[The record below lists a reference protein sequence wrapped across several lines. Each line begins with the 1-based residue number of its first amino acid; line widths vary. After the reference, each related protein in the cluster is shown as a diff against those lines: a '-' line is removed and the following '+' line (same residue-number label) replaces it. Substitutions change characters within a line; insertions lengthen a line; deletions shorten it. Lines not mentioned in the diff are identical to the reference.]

1 MEASRSK
8 SGIEY
13 RKMIPVAVEA
23 GVYSV
28 LRHGENT
35 VRVMQFNILA
45 RMYAKP
51 EPCGFPLV
59 SERSLDW
66 DRRLVMLKDE
76 LTRHQA
82 DVLSLEEGIKIGLF
96 LGMGSHLVQ

>member
-1 MEASRSK
+1 MEASKSK

-45 RMYAKP
+45 KMYAKP

-59 SERSLDW
+59 SKRSLNW

-82 DVLSLEEGIKIGLF
+82 DVLSLEEGMEECVFWG
-96 LGMGSHLVQ
+96 